1 MIPRT
6 LVPRGARPPA
16 ADEPT
21 TRRRPTS
28 LDERTLVPA
37 TLPIISLNGHS
48 SIPSNLPLEAIATR
62 VVVPRDLNIEEIQR
76 PDESA
81 LPAQP
86 TEMDERITVPQGA
99 APPQISPEHIP
110 VSEDLVQPDII
121 QTGEL
126 SFLPS
131 TQQQKRPVGEMVVA
145 IASLLLN
152 LLFVIAMV
160 QVLAYRS
167 RSHEEEEIGRK
178 QISVLLPPGAL
189 ESLKPSAPPAPKP
202 AVKVDPREIRKI
214 APTMTPP
221 PVQPPPQPQPEPP
234 KKELPSAPTPHANAI
249 PPPTPSKPADGNRG
263 DLPKQQAKLETPD
276 MPVPQSGLILP
287 KSSSPADSIRDAAR
301 AAGRMNAPVPI
312 AGAGQIPGGARGG
325 AGSGRGTAGAGIE
338 MLTDTQGVDFNDY
351 LRRVYITVKQNWFA
365 VMPASVQLGDQG
377 VVSLQFKIMR
387 DGSVPDGDPQR
398 VFGSGKEPLDRAA
411 ISSIRASNP
420 FPTLPQQFKGPYIE
434 LRFTYYYNL
443 PIPTGQ

>member
-1 MIPRT
+1 MIPRI
-6 LVPRGARPPA
+6 LVPQGARPPA
-16 ADEPT
+16 TIEPT

-28 LDERTLVPA
+28 LDERTLVPS
-37 TLPIISLNGHS
+37 TLPIVALDGHS
-48 SIPSNLPLEAIATR
+48 TIPANLPLEAIATR
-62 VVVPRDLNIEEIQR
+62 VVVPRDLNIEEVQR
-76 PDESA
+76 PDDST

-86 TEMDERITVPQGA
+86 TEMDERITIPQGA
-99 APPQISPEHIP
+99 APPEVLPEMPP

-131 TQQQKRPVGEMVVA
+131 EQQQKRPVGEIIVA
-145 IASLLLN
+145 GASLLLN
-152 LLFVIAMV
+152 LLFVILMV

-167 RSHEEEEIGRK
+167 RSHEVDEIGRR

-189 ESLKPSAPPAPKP
+189 ESLKPTTTPPAPHP
-202 AVKVDPREIRKI
+202 TMKVDPRDIRKVAPTI
-214 APTMTPP
+214 APPVVPPPTPP
-221 PVQPPPQPQPEPP
+221 PEPR
-234 KKELPSAPTPHANAI
+234 KELPSAPTPQPNVVA
-249 PPPTPSKPADGNRG
+249 PQPKPADGNKG
-263 DLPKQQAKLETPD
+263 DLPKPQVKLETPN

-287 KSSSPADSIRDAAR
+287 KTTSPGETIRELAQ
-301 AAGRMNAPVPI
+301 GTRMNTPAPIGGGSPLSGGHGGGGGGHGS
-312 AGAGQIPGGARGG
+312 AGGA
-325 AGSGRGTAGAGIE
+325 IQ
-338 MLTDTQGVDFNDY
+338 MLTDTEGVDFNDY

-420 FPTLPQQFKGPYIE
+420 FPTLPAQFKGPYIE
-434 LRFTYYYNL
+434 LRFTYYYNI
-443 PIPTGQ
+443 PIPSN